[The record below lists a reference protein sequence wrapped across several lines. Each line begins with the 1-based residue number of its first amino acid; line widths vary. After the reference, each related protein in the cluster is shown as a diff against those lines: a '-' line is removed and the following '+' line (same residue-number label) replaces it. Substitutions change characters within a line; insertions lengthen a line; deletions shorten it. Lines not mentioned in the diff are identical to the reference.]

1 MRIAVVGI
9 GAVGG
14 LIAARLARA
23 GHEVSALARGQT
35 LARIRADGIEVDGA
49 SGSFSAIGGQPRA
62 FLASLDATLGAATPW
77 DAEVNAVV
85 NSVRVVPSGLVVA
98 GDFTTISGTPQTYVA
113 VFGSPPVAVEET
125 PPNVSGLELSI
136 SPNPFR
142 TLLHAR
148 FSLARPGPV
157 ELALYDLAGRRVGDF
172 VQSRMDAGWHTVDLK
187 PASLAKGVYW
197 CRLAANGTE
206 RVVKLLHVD

>member
-1 MRIAVVGI
+1 
-9 GAVGG
+9 
-14 LIAARLARA
+14 
-23 GHEVSALARGQT
+23 
-35 LARIRADGIEVDGA
+35 
-49 SGSFSAIGGQPRA
+49 
-62 FLASLDATLGAATPW
+62 
-77 DAEVNAVV
+77 
-85 NSVRVVPSGLVVA
+85 
-98 GDFTTISGTPQTYVA
+98 